1 MPEVLKLYA
10 ALHEKGVEIAGV
22 SSDVSAE
29 KLQAYLGTW
38 KDISWRQLYVP
49 PLENGRHPLN
59 AAYHVDWIP
68 TVFIIDKQGLCRS
81 VGGQGDGGACAKAGG
96 GNGEVSYCA
105 SNAFARNSVRGVP
118 LMSISLLPKMY
129 KI

>member
-1 MPEVLKLYA
+1 MVLVHFWASWCPDCAAEMPEVLKLYA

-29 KLQAYLGTW
+29 KLQAYLGTR

-81 VGGQGDGGACAKAGG
+81 VGGT
-96 GNGEVSYCA
+96 
-105 SNAFARNSVRGVP
+105 RRWR
-118 LMSISLLPKMY
+118 SLCQSWWRKRRSELLCLECLRTK
-129 KI
+129 

>member
-29 KLQAYLGTW
+29 KLQAYLGTR

-81 VGGQGDGGACAKAGG
+81 VGGT
-96 GNGEVSYCA
+96 
-105 SNAFARNSVRGVP
+105 RRWR
-118 LMSISLLPKMY
+118 SLCQSWWRKRRSELLCLECLRTK
-129 KI
+129 